1 MAPSAT
7 LPDPE
12 PKYVVVHAGKGTI
25 KRQILKGD
33 QKKPT
38 FETIPQVDFTN
49 MSSPSLKERK
59 AVAEKVGA
67 AFKDSGF
74 LYAVNH
80 GIDEGL
86 QDELYEIIKEFFAL
100 PLEEK
105 MKVSVLQESQMTFVT
120 ETRQIHVNKS
130 DNIKGYEA
138 LLETKLDASTRGGTS
153 SSLSSHPRS
162 TTNSKQ

>member
-12 PKYVVVHAGKGTI
+12 PEFVVVHAGKGTI
-25 KRQILKGD
+25 KRQILKGS

-49 MSSPSLKERK
+49 MSSPSLTSRQ
-59 AVAEKVGA
+59 AVAAEISS
-67 AFKDSGF
+67 AFRDSGF

-80 GIDEGL
+80 GIDERL
-86 QDELYEIIKEFFAL
+86 QEELYEVIKEFFAL

-105 MKVSVLQESQMTFVT
+105 MEVRT
-120 ETRQIHVNKS
+120 
-130 DNIKGYEA
+130 IKRCWE
-138 LLETKLDASTRGGTS
+138 E
-153 SSLSSHPRS
+153 RS
-162 TTNSKQ
+162 